1 MSTTQIDLP
10 IARTVS
16 AQQPRLDPR
25 ERDRLIRR
33 AKALSWLSLAYMT
46 AEGAIAIT
54 AALLA
59 GSVAL
64 LGFGLDSAIE
74 ALASVIVIWRFTGT
88 RRLSQ
93 DAERHAQR
101 LVAISF
107 FLLAP
112 YIAQDAIRTLINGEH
127 PHTSWL
133 GIGLSISSI
142 IVMPQLANAKHRIG
156 QRLGSGATTG
166 EGTQNLLCAYLAA
179 GVLDKPRA
187 QRRPRPLVGRS
198 HRRSRY
204 RRPRD
209 QRRPPNLARRQL
221 LHRPPDRHQQHRR
234 LRRRLLSL
242 IRLDL
247 PDPHRATKPED
258 HDQTEQDAPPPPTI
272 TRASLTSSD
281 IQTSHRRKSRQS
293 SNARKAWHARFACAT
308 GSQHRRRS
316 HALFGRSPAV
326 IPAASASLLVPEAE
340 RQLTVDRRGA
350 NTPLGAPHSSK
361 RNAAPGLD
369 EFRESDEG
377 RSFGALTVPQLV
389 RSESLGSADQT
400 LGSSRIASEQY

>member
-1 MSTTQIDLP
+1 MSATQIDLP
-10 IARTVS
+10 IARTTS
-16 AQQPRLDPR
+16 EEQQRLDPR

-59 GSVAL
+59 SSVAL

-127 PHTSWL
+127 PRASWL

-156 QRLGSGATTG
+156 QRVGSGATTG
-166 EGTQNLLCAYLAA
+166 EGTQNMLCAYLAA
-179 GVLDKPRA
+179 GVLT
-187 QRRPRPLVGRS
+187 S
-198 HRRSRY
+198 
-204 RRPRD
+204 
-209 QRRPPNLARRQL
+209 LAL
-221 LHRPPDRHQQHRR
+221 NAAFGLWWADPAIALAIAALAIKEGHQTWQG
-234 LRRRLLSL
+234 
-242 IRLDL
+242 
-247 PDPHRATKPED
+247 KGC
-258 HDQTEQDAPPPPTI
+258 
-272 TRASLTSSD
+272 
-281 IQTSHRRKSRQS
+281 
-293 SNARKAWHARFACAT
+293 CAT
-308 GSQHRRRS
+308 PTP
-316 HALFGRSPAV
+316 SP
-326 IPAASASLLVPEAE
+326 
-340 RQLTVDRRGA
+340 QDTGCDDGCC
-350 NTPLGAPHSSK
+350 H
-361 RNAAPGLD
+361 
-369 EFRESDEG
+369 
-377 RSFGALTVPQLV
+377 
-389 RSESLGSADQT
+389 
-400 LGSSRIASEQY
+400 